1 MAKRRN
7 RERVC
12 VLQGQQTEDEC
23 RVFGGRCISRS
34 HSHTSL
40 HQARLQVH
48 EGTAS
53 WTGNCIRL
61 EAPRR
66 WQPRPSRD
74 SAGVVMVLQ
83 LV

>member
-1 MAKRRN
+1 
-7 RERVC
+7 VC

-40 HQARLQVH
+40 RQARTQV
-48 EGTAS
+48 EDGMAS
-53 WTGNCIRL
+53 WVGNAIRL

-66 WQPRPSRD
+66 WQPRPSGSER
-74 SAGVVMVLQ
+74 VMVLQ
-83 LV
+83 LVS